1 MAIPKIKK
9 TLPLTYPP
17 IGYERRL
24 ELLEDINKDGTYLP
38 KSILHED
45 LDRGF
50 LDFVKNDLKTV
61 VSGKLVKVVDILMTT
76 QNWAQFTQ
84 TWDFNNIDKNVE
96 PPIITTVRTP
106 EVKFGT
112 LPSLKY
118 NIPNRKQFYYAAVPT
133 WDGQRKG
140 MDIYTIPQPV
150 PVDIKYSVK
159 IVCNRMRELNKFN
172 QIVIEKFASR
182 QAYTKIKGH
191 YIPITLDEISDESV
205 MDVEKRRY
213 YIQSYAFTLQGFLSD
228 EEEYQVKPAIS
239 RSLIMV
245 ELDNRKKKV
254 KKKVQPNLYFNYPN
268 SSNPDQYQFNA
279 NYPVGITEYT
289 QTFDYTANVRVEGSQ
304 NITSYQIYINGLFY
318 GDNST
323 QLLTGYIQV
332 NSGDEL
338 TITVVKT
345 NGSLES
351 SLTLVSTIL

>member
-1 MAIPKIKK
+1 MIPKIKK

-50 LDFVKNDLKTV
+50 LDFVKDDLKTV
-61 VSGKLVKVVDILMTT
+61 VGGKIVKVVDILMTT

-106 EVKFGT
+106 EVKYGT
-112 LPSLKY
+112 LPSLLY
-118 NIPNRKQFYYAAVPT
+118 NIPNRRQYHYAAVPT

-140 MDIYTIPQPV
+140 MDIYTIPQPN

-159 IVCNRMRELNKFN
+159 IICNRMRELNKFN
-172 QIVIEKFASR
+172 HIIIDKFSSR

-191 YIPITLDEISDESV
+191 YIPITLDDISDESV

-213 YIQSYAFTLQGFLSD
+213 YIQSYGFTLQGFLSD

-239 RSLIMV
+239 RSLLLIEM
-245 ELDNRKKKV
+245 DNRKKKV
-254 KKKVQPNLYFNYPN
+254 RKNVNPP
-268 SSNPDQYQFNA
+268 NPDQYVFNA
-279 NYPVGITEYT
+279 NYPIGTTAYT
-289 QTFDYTANVRVEGSQ
+289 QTFDYTANIKIDGSE
-304 NITSYQIYINGLFY
+304 NVTSYQIYINGLYY
-318 GDNST
+318 GNST
-323 QLLTGYIQV
+323 IPLSTGYIQI

-338 TITVVKT
+338 RLNIVKT
-345 NGSLES
+345 NGSIIS
-351 SLTLVSTIL
+351 TINLVSIIL